1 MSAAHSTAHRQHYT
15 PATPAERSSADS
27 HSANADADADA
38 EANHPFQARAALAAV
53 YILAGIVLGA
63 ILTGAIQ

>member
-15 PATPAERSSADS
+15 PAQTAERNSADS
-27 HSANADADADA
+27 HADPSF
-38 EANHPFQARAALAAV
+38 HARAALAGV

-63 ILTGAIQ
+63 ILTGVIQ

>member
-15 PATPAERSSADS
+15 PAQPAERCSADS
-27 HSANADADADA
+27 HSANA

>member
-15 PATPAERSSADS
+15 TAQPVERSSADS
-27 HSANADADADA
+27 HAD
-38 EANHPFQARAALAAV
+38 HSFHARAALAGV

-63 ILTGAIQ
+63 ILTGVIQ